1 MKLERQ
7 KKNVQLSESTI
18 VDYKSK
24 VDYFKYTENPLEAKE
39 LLKLEH
45 QVIFSTGKIE
55 ELREKRW
62 EALTRMRVLLK
73 KDGTFSE
80 VMRTI
85 GISKDMIYDINN
97 REKIYLKCEVDR
109 KDIAKLPAR
118 VVKKLALDKA
128 LDKSSLER
136 IIKAENHK
144 EEYAILKEERVEV
157 ITLTEEEIKNNKR
170 EEILKKIEWHKEQ
183 IEMLEKELKFLS
195 EDDELC

>member
-1 MKLERQ
+1 MNFVRE
-7 KKNVQLSESTI
+7 KKSVKLSEANNV

-24 VDYFKYTENPLEAKE
+24 VDYFKYTDNPVEAKE
-39 LLKLEH
+39 LLNLEH
-45 QVIFSTGKIE
+45 QVIFCTGKIE

-62 EALTRMRVLLK
+62 EALTRMRAILK

-80 VMRTI
+80 VMKTI

-109 KDIAKLPAR
+109 KEISKLPAR
-118 VVKKLALDKA
+118 VVKQLVQDKT

-144 EEYAILKEERVEV
+144 EEYTILKEERVEV

-183 IEMLEKELKFLS
+183 IEMLEKELKGL
-195 EDDELC
+195 

>member
-183 IEMLEKELKFLS
+183 IEMLEKELK
-195 EDDELC
+195 EL

>member
-157 ITLTEEEIKNNKR
+157 ITLTEEEIKTNKR
-170 EEILKKIEWHKEQ
+170 EEIFKKIEWHKEQ
-183 IEMLEKELKFLS
+183 IEMLEKELK
-195 EDDELC
+195 EL

>member
-144 EEYAILKEERVEV
+144 EEYAILKEKRVEV

-183 IEMLEKELKFLS
+183 IEMLEKELK
-195 EDDELC
+195 EL

>member
-170 EEILKKIEWHKEQ
+170 EEILKKIVWHKEQ
-183 IEMLEKELKFLS
+183 IEMLEKELK
-195 EDDELC
+195 EL

>member
-157 ITLTEEEIKNNKR
+157 ITLTEEEIKTNKR
-170 EEILKKIEWHKEQ
+170 EEILKKIEWYKEQ
-183 IEMLEKELKFLS
+183 IEMLEKELK
-195 EDDELC
+195 EL

>member
-1 MKLERQ
+1 MKVKLERQ

-80 VMRTI
+80 VMKTI

-118 VVKKLALDKA
+118 VVKKLALDKD

-157 ITLTEEEIKNNKR
+157 VTLTEEEIKNNKR
-170 EEILKKIEWHKEQ
+170 EEILKKINWYKQQ
-183 IEMLEKELKFLS
+183 IEELEIQLKELDK
-195 EDDELC
+195 